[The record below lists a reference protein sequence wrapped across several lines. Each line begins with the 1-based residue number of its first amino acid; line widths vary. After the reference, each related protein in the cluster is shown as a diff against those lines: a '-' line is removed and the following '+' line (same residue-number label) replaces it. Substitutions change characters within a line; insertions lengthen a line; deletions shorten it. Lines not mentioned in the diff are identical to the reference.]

1 MSTKMGV
8 NAPGRPVTVTPTSTP
23 VLATVVGYLPDD
35 NLYYLELKYKVTG
48 ATKFIY
54 ASGPVAMPGSSA
66 SSIPVYA
73 AGDVVHVLIDL
84 TDSTSNGYK
93 YTIIGRASDI
103 DTPDTAPSWSF
114 LPYIEST
121 KSIWTGIQGMWN
133 AIKAHIPGAP
143 EGHRQ
148 HTAPLNLL
156 PGDSFTGSVQGP
168 SVLTGKHVQ
177 LVGIP
182 NYCYTVWDD
191 INYRKQEVAHE
202 ISSETPCEST
212 YVTLSGTDYFKE
224 SYTASDIYE
233 GFGYTT
239 EAPEEQSEYYMI
251 PRKVTLEG
259 SFVEGSYSAL
269 TVPSEG
275 VNTEQFS
282 VQSTPVAYDYIMANG
297 ERYSGSASS
306 ILIQKSPFM
315 ALPHRIGELPNGT
328 FTALPEEPEDYG
340 ALDETALSVAS
351 VRYEENAGYVYR
363 GGVDANQDT
372 WTMQEANQSELS
384 KQMPQ
389 EGPSYEVSGTETY
402 DKLPDLLTL
411 TDPKTGTAKTYY
423 ASSAF
428 FQFLP
433 DGSIVLADGYGS
445 EIRMYRGNIYISP
458 KADLICTSGRDTM
471 MMSGRTTAIKG
482 YKRVQINSTTSDVY
496 IKAEEHMRLLSGASG
511 VGYLTVE
518 NRSQDPTK
526 GGLILRGNHSVGLTA
541 QNIYIGLTTGK
552 DVTEG
557 QLDTQATGSIV
568 VNAGRGSV
576 SINGTAVHAT
586 GSDVTLAGY
595 NNMSGMGSVFSL
607 QSTQAVLNCS
617 TAVVSA
623 TGLAFGPVDTPLSI
637 QGVSY
642 DGELIT
648 ITGFSAQGNSEMIQ
662 IDGHVQLTGSVRA
675 NGQIVSNTGMY
686 SRQGGFVNANPEYSG
701 MAIRDEG
708 FNNITIETASVI
720 VPVNLDSAWTTHI
733 NGVAQ
738 SNILTGE
745 RFIYPTSEELGIN
758 PGTYDIPGMRWQ
770 AFMKDATVW
779 TEKELVDPID
789 KDTSMVYPGKEAWEQ
804 GTITIGT
811 EDDPTR
817 ELSKNFTINAVKE

>member
-1 MSTKMGV
+1 MRTKLGV
-8 NAPGRPVTVTPTSTP
+8 NSPGRPVSATPTSTT
-23 VLATVVGYLPDD
+23 VLATVAGYLPDD
-35 NLYYLELKYKVTG
+35 NLYYLQLKYSVTG

-66 SSIPVYA
+66 SNIPVYA
-73 AGDVVHVLIDL
+73 SGDVVHVLIEL

-121 KSIWTGIQGMWN
+121 KAVWAGIQGMWN

-143 EGHRQ
+143 VGQRQ

-156 PGDSFTGSVQGP
+156 PGDNFTGSVQGP
-168 SVLTGKHVQ
+168 SVLTGKHI
-177 LVGIP
+177 LFAGIP

-191 INYRKQEVAHE
+191 INYRKQEIAHE
-202 ISSETPCEST
+202 ISSETPCESI

-224 SYTASDIYE
+224 SYVTSDIYE

-259 SFVEGSYSAL
+259 SFVEGSYKAL

-275 VNTEQFS
+275 INTEQYS
-282 VQSTPVAYDYIMANG
+282 VASTPVAYDYVMADG
-297 ERYSGSASS
+297 ERYSGSAAS

-315 ALPHRIGELPNGT
+315 ALPHRIGEFPNGT
-328 FTALPEEPEDYG
+328 FTALPEEPEDYE
-340 ALDETALSVAS
+340 ALDEVALSVAS
-351 VRYEENAGYVYR
+351 VNYEESAGYVYS
-363 GGVDANQDT
+363 GGVKANPDT
-372 WTMQEANQSELS
+372 WAMQEANQSELS
-384 KQMPQ
+384 KQMPA
-389 EGPSYEVSGTETY
+389 EGPSYEVSGNSTY

-458 KADLICTSGRDTM
+458 KADLICTPGRDTM
-471 MMSGRTTAIKG
+471 MMSGRTTAIKS

-496 IKAEEHMRLLSGASG
+496 IKAEEHMRILSGASG
-511 VGYLTVE
+511 EGYLTIE

-541 QNIYIGLTTGK
+541 QNIYIGLTTGR

-557 QLDTQATGSIV
+557 QLDTKATGSIV
-568 VNAGRGSV
+568 VNAGMGSV
-576 SINGTAVHAT
+576 SLNGNAVHGKNEASIFASGEIT
-586 GSDVTLAGY
+586 GRHSGRRYSDAG
-595 NNMSGMGSVFSL
+595 S
-607 QSTQAVLNCS
+607 AV
-617 TAVVSA
+617 
-623 TGLAFGPVDTPLSI
+623 PVD
-637 QGVSY
+637 
-642 DGELIT
+642 
-648 ITGFSAQGNSEMIQ
+648 SA
-662 IDGHVQLTGSVRA
+662 GHQQQRPNERGAVQLSGRAFLPASESGSAGHKRSALRA
-675 NGQIVSNTGMY
+675 VHSESSDQSGEYRFPVVLLSAVP
-686 SRQGGFVNANPEYSG
+686 RQS
-701 MAIRDEG
+701 
-708 FNNITIETASVI
+708 
-720 VPVNLDSAWTTHI
+720 HI
-733 NGVAQ
+733 F
-738 SNILTGE
+738 
-745 RFIYPTSEELGIN
+745 R
-758 PGTYDIPGMRWQ
+758 
-770 AFMKDATVW
+770 
-779 TEKELVDPID
+779 
-789 KDTSMVYPGKEAWEQ
+789 
-804 GTITIGT
+804 
-811 EDDPTR
+811 
-817 ELSKNFTINAVKE
+817 